1 MFKDKDI
8 IVFDIETQNTFQE
21 TGKSRAEAF
30 KKLRVSIVGVYE
42 YLTDSYKVYE
52 EKELMELDKRF
63 QKADLLLGFNS
74 AGFDLPVLSNY
85 FFTPVDRF
93 PHLDLMTEIE
103 KSRGHRASLDSVA
116 KPTLKAKKSGSGL
129 DAIMYW
135 KEGRMDELKKY
146 CLEDVRITK
155 EVFEYGCREGKILFT
170 STWDFKTYEIAV
182 NWKQDAEA
190 LMKKASSAPQDF
202 PSSLF

>member
-1 MFKDKDI
+1 MFNGKDI

-85 FFTPVDRF
+85 FFTQIDRF

-135 KEGRMDELKKY
+135 KEGRMEELKKY

-170 STWDFKTYEIAV
+170 STWDFKTYEIPV
-182 NWKQDAEA
+182 NWKKDAET
-190 LMKKASSAPQDF
+190 LMKGDSSAPQSF

>member
-1 MFKDKDI
+1 MFNGKDI

-103 KSRGHRASLDSVA
+103 KNRGHRASLDSVA

-135 KEGRMDELKKY
+135 KEGRMEELKKY

-170 STWDFKTYEIAV
+170 STWDFKTYEIPV
-182 NWKQDAEA
+182 NWKKDAEA
-190 LMKKASSAPQDF
+190 LFKGAASKPSDF

>member
-1 MFKDKDI
+1 VFKDKDI

>member
-1 MFKDKDI
+1 MFNGKDI

-85 FFTPVDRF
+85 FFTPVERF

-103 KSRGHRASLDSVA
+103 KNRGHRASLDSVA

-135 KEGRMDELKKY
+135 KEGRIEELKKY

-170 STWDFKTYEIAV
+170 STWDFKTYEIPV
-182 NWKQDAEA
+182 NWKKDVEA

>member
-1 MFKDKDI
+1 MFEGKDI

-30 KKLRVSIVGVYE
+30 KKLKVSVVGVYE
-42 YLTDSYKVYE
+42 YLTNEYKTYD

-103 KSRGHRASLDSVA
+103 KNRGHRASLDSVA
-116 KPTLKAKKSGSGL
+116 KPTLKVKKSGSGL

-135 KEGRMDELKKY
+135 KENRIAELKKY
-146 CLEDVRITK
+146 CLDDVRITK
-155 EVFEYGCREGKILFT
+155 DVFEYGCREGKILFT
-170 STWDFKTYEIAV
+170 STWDFKTYEIPV
-182 NWKQDAEA
+182 NWKATAEA
-190 LMKKASSAPQDF
+190 LLSHSQTKPADF

>member
-1 MFKDKDI
+1 MFSGKDI

-182 NWKQDAEA
+182 NWKKDAEA
-190 LMKKASSAPQDF
+190 LMKKASAAPQDF

>member
-1 MFKDKDI
+1 MFSGKDI

-30 KKLRVSIVGVYE
+30 KKLRVSVVGVYE
-42 YLTDSYKVYE
+42 YLTGEYKTYD

-63 QKADLLLGFNS
+63 QKAELLLGFNS
-74 AGFDLPVLSNY
+74 LGFDLPVLSNY

-103 KSRGHRASLDSVA
+103 KNRGHRASLDSVA
-116 KPTLKAKKSGSGL
+116 KPTLKTKKSGSGL

-135 KEGRMDELKKY
+135 KENRIDELKKY
-146 CLEDVRITK
+146 CLEDVRITR

-170 STWDFKTYEIAV
+170 STWDFKTYEIPV
-182 NWKQDAEA
+182 NWKNEAEA
-190 LMKKASSAPQDF
+190 ILNHSKTKPADF

>member
-1 MFKDKDI
+1 MFKDKDV

-30 KKLRVSIVGVYE
+30 KKLRVSVVVIYE
-42 YLTDSYKVYE
+42 YLTDTYKTYE
-52 EKELMELDKRF
+52 EKDLMELDKRF
-63 QKADLLLGFNS
+63 QKAELILGFNT

-103 KSRGHRASLDSVA
+103 KQRGHRASLDSVA
-116 KPTLKAKKSGSGL
+116 KPTLKVKKSGSGL
-129 DAIMYW
+129 DAIMSW
-135 KEGRMDELKKY
+135 KEGRLEELKSY
-146 CLEDVRITK
+146 CKDDVKITK
-155 EVFEYGCREGKILFT
+155 DVFEYGCREGKVLFT
-170 STWDFKTYEIAV
+170 STWDFKTYEIPV
-182 NWKQDAEA
+182 NWKKEAEA
-190 LMKKASSAPQDF
+190 LLSHSKTKPADF

>member
-1 MFKDKDI
+1 MFSGKDV

-30 KKLRVSIVGVYE
+30 KKLKVSVVGVYE
-42 YLTDSYKVYE
+42 YLTNEYKTYD

-103 KSRGHRASLDSVA
+103 KNRGHRASLDSVA
-116 KPTLKAKKSGSGL
+116 KPTLKVKKSGSGL

-135 KEGRMDELKKY
+135 KENRIAELKKY
-146 CLEDVRITK
+146 CLDDVRITK
-155 EVFEYGCREGKILFT
+155 DVFEYGCREGKILFT
-170 STWDFKTYEIAV
+170 STWDFKTYEIPV
-182 NWKQDAEA
+182 NWKSTAEA
-190 LMKKASSAPQDF
+190 LLNHSQTKPTDF

>member
-1 MFKDKDI
+1 MFSGKDI

-21 TGKSRAEAF
+21 TGKSRAEAY

-85 FFTPVDRF
+85 FFTPTDRF

-103 KSRGHRASLDSVA
+103 KNRGHRASLDSVA

-170 STWDFKTYEIAV
+170 STWDFKTYEIPV
-182 NWKQDAEA
+182 NWKKDAEA
-190 LMKKASSAPQDF
+190 LMKKSAMPSQDF

>member
-1 MFKDKDI
+1 MFDGKDI

-103 KSRGHRASLDSVA
+103 KNRGHRASLDSVA

-135 KEGRMDELKKY
+135 KEGRMEELKKY

-155 EVFEYGCREGKILFT
+155 EIFEYGCREGKILFT
-170 STWDFKTYEIAV
+170 STWDFKTYEIPV
-182 NWKQDAEA
+182 NWKKDAEA
-190 LMKKASSAPQDF
+190 LFKGASSKPADF

>member
-1 MFKDKDI
+1 VFKDKDI

-85 FFTPVDRF
+85 FFTPIDRF

-182 NWKQDAEA
+182 NWKKDAEA

>member
-8 IVFDIETQNTFQE
+8 LVFDIETQNTFQE

-42 YLTDSYKVYE
+42 YLTDTYKVYE

-85 FFTPVDRF
+85 FFTPIDRF

-103 KSRGHRASLDSVA
+103 KARGHRASLDSVA

-170 STWDFKTYEIAV
+170 STWDFKTYEIPV
-182 NWKQDAEA
+182 QWKKDAEN
-190 LMKKASSAPQDF
+190 LMKKSASAPQDF

>member
-1 MFKDKDI
+1 MFSGKDV

-30 KKLRVSIVGVYE
+30 KKLKVSVVGVYE
-42 YLTDSYKVYE
+42 YLTGEYKTYD

-63 QKADLLLGFNS
+63 QKAELLLGFNS

-85 FFTPVDRF
+85 FFTPIDRF
-93 PHLDLMTEIE
+93 PHIDLMTDIE
-103 KSRGHRASLDSVA
+103 KNRGHRASLDSVA
-116 KPTLKAKKSGSGL
+116 KPTLKVKKSGSGL

-135 KEGRMDELKKY
+135 KENRIAELKKY
-146 CLEDVRITK
+146 CLDDVRITK
-155 EVFEYGCREGKILFT
+155 DVFEYGCREGKILFT
-170 STWDFKTYEIAV
+170 STWDFKTYEIPV
-182 NWKQDAEA
+182 GWKQQAEA
-190 LMKKASSAPQDF
+190 MLNQSKSKPADF

>member
-8 IVFDIETQNTFQE
+8 LVFDIETQNTFQE

-30 KKLRVSIVGVYE
+30 KKLRVSVVIIYE
-42 YLTDSYKVYE
+42 YLTNTFKAYE
-52 EKELMELDKRF
+52 EKEMMELDKRF
-63 QKADLLLGFNS
+63 QKADLILGFNT

-93 PHLDLMTEIE
+93 PHLDLMTDIE
-103 KSRGHRASLDSVA
+103 KNRGHRASLDSVA
-116 KPTLKAKKSGSGL
+116 KPTLKVKKSGSGL

-135 KEGRMDELKKY
+135 KEGRFAELHKY
-146 CLEDVRITK
+146 CQDDVQITRD
-155 EVFEYGCREGKILFT
+155 VFEYGCREGKILFT
-170 STWDFKTYEIAV
+170 STWDFKTYEIPV
-182 NWKQDAEA
+182 NWKADVEKIINHSQT
-190 LMKKASSAPQDF
+190 KPSDF

>member
-85 FFTPVDRF
+85 FFTPIDRF

-182 NWKQDAEA
+182 NWKKDAEA

>member
-1 MFKDKDI
+1 MFSGKDI

-135 KEGRMDELKKY
+135 KEGRMEELKKY

-170 STWDFKTYEIAV
+170 STWDFKTYEIPV
-182 NWKQDAEA
+182 NWKKDAEA

>member
-1 MFKDKDI
+1 MFNGKDI

-103 KSRGHRASLDSVA
+103 KNRGHRASLDSVA

-170 STWDFKTYEIAV
+170 STWDFKTYEIPV
-182 NWKQDAEA
+182 NWKKDAEA
-190 LMKKASSAPQDF
+190 LFKGSASKPQDF